1 MWKTDIR
8 NTILYEDK
16 EIIVCHKPA
25 GLAVQNARIGTMDM
39 ESALKNY
46 MAQKNP
52 NEIPYLGIISR
63 LDQPVEGILVFA
75 KSSKSAA
82 GLNRQMEK
90 NEIEKIYLAVS
101 DREPAPKEGALEDY
115 LKKDGRN
122 NTSAV
127 TLPGTKGAKKAR
139 LSYCVLET
147 LSDQRTETGIRCLI
161 QIRLDTGRHHQIR
174 VQLSHAG
181 APLLGDKKYYPQ
193 DSSGFSLGL
202 CAAKLSF
209 RHPGSGKKMEFQTV
223 PRGNAFE
230 GFAIETNC
238 GK

>member
-8 NTILYEDK
+8 NTILYEDR

-25 GLAVQNARIGTMDM
+25 GLAVQNARIGMMDM

-46 MAQKNP
+46 LAEKNP
-52 NEIPYLGIISR
+52 KEMPYLGIISR

-75 KSSKSAA
+75 RSGRSAA
-82 GLNRQMEK
+82 ELNRQMGK

-101 DREPAPKEGALEDY
+101 DREPAQKEAELEDY

-127 TLPGTKGAKKAR
+127 TPPGTKGAKKAR
-139 LSYCVLET
+139 LTYRALET
-147 LSDQRTETGIRCLI
+147 LPDQRTDTGIRCLI
-161 QIRLDTGRHHQIR
+161 QVRLDTGRHHQIR

-181 APLLGDKKYYPQ
+181 VPLLGDKKYYPQ
-193 DSSGFSLGL
+193 DRSGFSLGL
-202 CAAKLSF
+202 CAVKLGF
-209 RHPGSGKKMEFQTV
+209 RHPASGKKMEFQTT

-230 GFAIETNC
+230 GFNIEKNC
-238 GK
+238 